1 MVNRNIGTKQSKEYI
16 KKLIVEEARRQGVPE
31 YLALA
36 VAAQESGFNN
46 VAVSKK
52 NKDGSR
58 DHGVFQLNDRYHKLK
73 NVYNPIENIRYGIGM
88 LKAGLKKN
96 KGNVAKTLSD
106 YNAGANAKGDARAK
120 GNAYAQKVM
129 NLFPS
134 YGGDVVDKIAQ
145 SSPQPTAQINKQGD
159 LIGDTSTLKG
169 ESGMTGA
176 ASPINPDNAIL
187 QGYLAPEA
195 LSGYKTSELVN
206 QVASPTSAQGMM
218 DKLARE
224 YAVASRDLTPTEKD
238 ILDKKVA
245 LDPNTIIEAEKQRQE
260 AVLQAQKNQ
269 GSQNQGM
276 LDMINK
282 AYADYMSNLQN
293 DYRLQNTGYQLTPE
307 EMQRTLQLQRDAAV
321 IGDGF
326 NPITPA
332 QEKMFQYQTQIAN
345 QYGVPY
351 DQYMAAMAD
360 IQAKQREA
368 QLQQIQDYI
377 TFAKNN
383 GATDQEII
391 KQLGNTEGIKQLVAN
406 ADIQAKYSQA
416 VAAPYMT
423 QAGQLRGDYI
433 KGVNDI
439 LTANQQNVTDI
450 AKQQMINQGQLS
462 GDILRAQTQKYGY
475 DTTAGTALRGQD
487 VDAAIAEMQQG
498 AKDVN
503 AAASL
508 YNATADVLGYTPEQR
523 AGIINALPAQQRS
536 IVVNPSIT
544 PAQLPQVIN
553 PNNQAGGTINTQ
565 NPYSFQ
571 NLMNR
576 FNANRTLQQ

>member
-1 MVNRNIGTKQSKEYI
+1 MVNRNVGTKQSKEYI

-36 VAAQESGFNN
+36 VAAHESGFNN

-52 NKDGSR
+52 NTDGSR

-96 KGNVAKTLSD
+96 NGDIAKTLSD
-106 YNAGANAKGDARAK
+106 YNAGSNAKGKAREQ
-120 GNAYAQKVM
+120 GNKYAQKVM

-134 YGGDVVDKIAQ
+134 YGGDVVNKIAQ
-145 SSPQPTAQINKQGD
+145 SSPQPTAQINEQGE
-159 LIGDTSTLKG
+159 LIGDASTLKG
-169 ESGMTGA
+169 ASGVTGA
-176 ASPINPDNAIL
+176 ASPINPDDAIL

-224 YAVASRDLTPTEKD
+224 YAVASRDLTPTEQQ
-238 ILDKKVA
+238 ILNRQVA
-245 LDPNTIIEAEKQRQE
+245 LDPAKIMQADQQRNQ
-260 AVLQAQKNQ
+260 AILQAQQNLR
-269 GSQNQGM
+269 GQNQGM

-307 EMQRTLQLQRDAAV
+307 EMKRTLQLQKDAAV

-351 DQYMAAMAD
+351 EQYMAAMAD

-391 KQLGNTEGIKQLVAN
+391 KQLGSTEGIKQLVAN

-439 LTANQQNVTDI
+439 LTGNQQNVTDI

-536 IVVNPSIT
+536 IVVNPSIA

>member
-1 MVNRNIGTKQSKEYI
+1 MTANNSNKKLTKQQIINIAIPIAKQFGI
-16 KKLIVEEARRQGVPE
+16 PAKLF
-31 YLALA
+31 LALIN
-36 VAAQESGFNN
+36 QESGFNAAAKSSAGALGLTQLMPSTAASLGVN
-46 VAVSKK
+46 PLDPIQNLIGGARYLAMMINQFKDYKK
-52 NKDGSR
+52 A
-58 DHGVFQLNDRYHKLK
+58 L
-73 NVYNPIENIRYGIGM
+73 
-88 LKAGLKKN
+88 A
-96 KGNVAKTLSD
+96 A
-106 YNAGANAKGDARAK
+106 YNAGAGAVKKYNGIPPYKETQNYVK
-120 GNAYAQKVM
+120 SIMAQ
-129 NLFPS
+129 
-134 YGGDVVDKIAQ
+134 VDKMPDIPAQ
-145 SSPQPTAQINKQGD
+145 
-159 LIGDTSTLKG
+159 DTEANTTSNEGVTG
-169 ESGMTGA
+169 GASG
-176 ASPINPDNAIL
+176 INPDDALL
-187 QGYLAPEA
+187 QGYLAPET

-224 YAVASRDLTPTEKD
+224 YAVASRDLTPTEQQ
-238 ILDKKVA
+238 ILNKQVA
-245 LDPNTIIEAEKQRQE
+245 LDPNVIMQADQQRNQ
-260 AVLQAQKNQ
+260 AILQAQQNL
-269 GSQNQGM
+269 GGQNQGM

-282 AYADYMSNLQN
+282 AYENYMNNLKN
-293 DYRLQNTGYQLTPE
+293 DYRLQNTGYQLSPKEMRIARTAMAMNANNEGRVVTP
-307 EMQRTLQLQRDAAV
+307 
-321 IGDGF
+321 
-326 NPITPA
+326 
-332 QEKMFQYQTQIAN
+332 QELALMEYQTNIAN
-345 QYGVPY
+345 QYGIPY

-360 IQAKQREA
+360 IQAKQQEA

-391 KQLGNTEGIKQLVAN
+391 KQLGNTEGMKQLVEN
-406 ADIQAKYSQA
+406 AKIQGNYSQA

-423 QAGQLRGDYI
+423 QAGQLRGDYV

-439 LTANQQNVTDI
+439 LTANQQNVTDLT
-450 AKQQMINQGQLS
+450 KQQMINQGQLA

-487 VDAAIAEMQQG
+487 VDAAIANMQQG

-536 IVVNPSIT
+536 IVVNPAIT